1 MKRITLLIVT
11 LLMSTCMLYS
21 QSSVKKGLSANLQ
34 NSQFGITVPVWL
46 GSNFALVPGVDVK
59 FAETV
64 GTDFSVG
71 LAGRYYLKNEK
82 LCPYFAF
89 RGGTA
94 IYIPSSENPT
104 GTETQVDFFTG
115 LAFGLE
121 YFLTDNLSV
130 GIEAQGNLTQSDEK
144 SLRFGNPDGL
154 NFNTGTMISATIYF

>member
-1 MKRITLLIVT
+1 MKKTTLFLVT
-11 LLMSTCMLYS
+11 LLMSASMLYS
-21 QSSVKKGLSANLQ
+21 QSSGRKGLSANIQ

-46 GSNFALVPGVDVK
+46 GSKVALVPGADVK

-71 LAGRYYLKNEK
+71 LAVRYYFKTEK
-82 LCPYFAF
+82 LCPYMAF
-89 RGGTA
+89 RGGSA

-104 GTETQVDFFTG
+104 GTETQVDFIAG
-115 LAFGLE
+115 LAYGLE

-130 GIEAQGNLTQSDEK
+130 GIEAQGNLTKSAEK

-154 NFNTGTMISATIYF
+154 NFNTSTMISATIYF